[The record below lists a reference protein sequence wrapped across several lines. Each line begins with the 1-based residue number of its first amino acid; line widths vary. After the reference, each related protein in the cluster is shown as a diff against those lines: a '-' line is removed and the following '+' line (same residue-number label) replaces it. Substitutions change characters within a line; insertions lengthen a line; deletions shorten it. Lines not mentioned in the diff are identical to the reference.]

1 MVARADTAPM
11 IAPLSAHA
19 TARLRQRGVPSR
31 VLDLLLHYGDVAHDH
46 HGAEIIHFGPRCR
59 RAVERDLGPDGV
71 RLIERHPRVYA
82 VVAGDGYVKTVGH
95 RTRRLRR

>member
-1 MVARADTAPM
+1 M

-82 VVAGDGYVKTVGH
+82 VVADDGCVKTVGR
-95 RTRRLRR
+95 RTRRLLR